1 MGGGRS
7 DHAFGGQ
14 HVVVARR
21 AASRAVA
28 PHPLRPLR
36 RQPHVRGHLVRQRA
50 VMRLPANV
58 GLSSST
64 SPAAAGCATAPAG
77 NGSTRS
83 TRASSRPP
91 PHRCARQRGGTRPA
105 RCTTDVHAKG
115 ARKTRA
121 MGAQRAKAAPT
132 ASGTAHNKPTLND
145 DLYEGEK
152 KLERC
157 PPIPCTKR
165 VLPSS
170 LWRLPLRPSPSPL
183 W

>member
-1 MGGGRS
+1 MGIVNKNDQYGRTTLSSAVLTPQVGGGRS

-21 AASRAVA
+21 TANRAVT

-50 VMRLPANV
+50 ATRLPANV

-77 NGSTRS
+77 NGSNRS

-105 RCTTDVHAKG
+105 RCTIDVHAKG
-115 ARKTRA
+115 TRKTRTT
-121 MGAQRAKAAPT
+121 GAQRTKAAPT
-132 ASGTAHNKPTLND
+132 ASGDSTQQTNP
-145 DLYEGEK
+145 
-152 KLERC
+152 ER
-157 PPIPCTKR
+157 R
-165 VLPSS
+165 FV
-170 LWRLPLRPSPSPL
+170 
-183 W
+183 